1 LSIRVCGAE
10 TISTVSSTKRQ
21 FIFGFAEGDPSSM
34 IAGTRYHSITQSDFE
49 SWFTISPS
57 SDPCT
62 IDNYELIVPSLSDI
76 QVIEETQITL
86 SGSLGSFVLKVDR
99 TK

>member
-1 LSIRVCGAE
+1 
-10 TISTVSSTKRQ
+10 
-21 FIFGFAEGDPSSM
+21 M